1 MSLLWLGLL
10 TCLISAKESDLD
22 FKYYDFLARL
32 KGKVREIQNHVTF
45 FEQEAKRTR
54 SLIVISYFSKK
65 KCLQCERRE
74 DVLEDMV
81 DSFKHQ
87 VEFYR
92 FNCDAEMEAED
103 TPSRAK
109 IHECHKN
116 YPDKLPS
123 IHFKTPENEAYY
135 PYNPITFAEP
145 PFEPEYSDPA
155 ALSQMIASFMPV
167 YAKKITSM
175 SDANDFVEKFGQL
188 NKTLY
193 FAESDQAPTYF
204 KGLSS
209 YFKDRLEFGLVSPD
223 AHEVVEYF
231 NVTSRPR
238 WLVIKIRDAVK
249 MEKRT
254 YRGSLAFEDLRTYLS
269 LFAAKEPIDREV
281 NARVGERRIRDQV
294 LKRGSEV
301 RAEEFNYND
310 FASNFNY
317 RDDVQIVHVTDTMSL
332 NYPNLVIFQNFYG

>member
-1 MSLLWLGLL
+1 
-10 TCLISAKESDLD
+10 
-22 FKYYDFLARL
+22 
-32 KGKVREIQNHVTF
+32 
-45 FEQEAKRTR
+45 
-54 SLIVISYFSKK
+54 VI
-65 KCLQCERRE
+65 
-74 DVLEDMV
+74 EDMV

-87 VEFYR
+87 VEFFR
-92 FNCDAEMEAED
+92 FNCDEEMEAED

-123 IHFKTPENEAYY
+123 IHFKTPESEAFY
-135 PYNPITFAEP
+135 PYNPVTFSQPAY
-145 PFEPEYSDPA
+145 EPEYSDPA
-155 ALSQMIASFMPV
+155 ALSRMIATFMPV
-167 YAKKITSM
+167 YAKKIDSM
-175 SDANDFVEKFGQL
+175 NDANDFVEKFGHL

-193 FAESDQAPTYF
+193 FSESDQPPTYF

-209 YFKDRLEFGLVSPD
+209 YFKDRLEFGLVGPD

-238 WLVIKIRDAVK
+238 WIVIKIRDAVK
-249 MEKRT
+249 MEKRS
-254 YRGSLAFEDLRTYLS
+254 YRGQLSFEELRAYLS
-269 LFAAKEPIDREV
+269 LFAAKEPVDREA
-281 NARVGERRIRDQV
+281 NAGMSKRRVRDQV
-294 LKRGSEV
+294 LKRGSEI

-317 RDDVQIVHVTDTMSL
+317 PEDVQIVHVTDTMSL